1 MALWFAARAFGLV
14 SLTLLTAVMVLGLLV
29 AGRPRRSYVV
39 TALHRSLALM
49 SVALIALHVATVVL
63 DGYVPVGWIDAVVP
77 FMSSYERFWQ
87 GLGTVAIDVLLAL
100 VVTSLLRGRLGPRAW
115 RAVHWLAYLCWPV
128 ALVHALGIGTDSV
141 IVMGVAAAS
150 VVAVGVAAVVRLS
163 RGRRTAA
170 RRRPAGSGRGQEHGR
185 AMVAGGAR

>member
-39 TALHRSLALM
+39 TALHRSLALI
-49 SVALIALHVATVVL
+49 SVALLALHVATVVI

-77 FMSSYERFWQ
+77 FMSSYERLWQ

-100 VVTSLLRGRLGPRAW
+100 VATSLLRGRLGPRAW

-141 IVMGVAAAS
+141 IVMGLTVTSA
-150 VVAVGVAAVVRLS
+150 VAVGAAAVVRLS
-163 RGRRTAA
+163 AAKRTAGRR
-170 RRRPAGSGRGQEHGR
+170 RSAGSGRGR
-185 AMVAGGAR
+185 AMVAGGVR